1 MSTPAAAGP
10 ALETSGLSKSYP
22 TGALHR
28 GRRPALE
35 ELTLSVSRGEVF
47 GYLGPNGA
55 GKTTTLKLLLGL
67 LRADRGSARVL
78 GVPHTERAWRYR
90 AGYLPENPY
99 LYDYLTPQEYLD
111 YAGRLFG
118 MPSAERRERSR
129 QVLQRVGLAE
139 SARVPMRRFSK
150 GMLQR
155 AGLAQA
161 LLNDPELV
169 FLDEP
174 MSGLDPIGRHMVKE
188 VILDLRSRGRTVFF
202 STHILSDAESLCDR
216 VALLRDGRL
225 VTVGRLDARSAARA
239 QGPPCARRE
248 VGPRGGR
255 EIAGPGGGGDPAG
268 RRPRPLR
275 AAHPRVAR
283 GLLRPA
289 DGSAGHRPSVG
300 DGVKRVLAVAANT
313 YRETVRERVLYNLVL
328 FAVLMTVSGLLM
340 KQLSIRQDER
350 IIKDIGLAAMELFGT
365 LIAVFMGV
373 GLVSKEIERRSLYP
387 LLAKPL
393 GRSEF
398 ILGKFAGLGFTL
410 LVNVAV
416 MTAGLYLTLAATH
429 AAFDPNLLK
438 AVYTLFLA
446 LLLVVALALLFSAL
460 SSSMLAAVG
469 TVILVVAGHFSDI
482 IRNMRQ
488 VAPGTPDWL
497 AQALYYALPN
507 FRSFDLKSRVVHFDP
522 VAFSDLGWITLY
534 AAAYVGVV
542 LGLALTVFRSRDL
555 L

>member
-1 MSTPAAAGP
+1 M
-10 ALETSGLSKSYP
+10 
-22 TGALHR
+22 
-28 GRRPALE
+28 
-35 ELTLSVSRGEVF
+35 
-47 GYLGPNGA
+47 
-55 GKTTTLKLLLGL
+55 
-67 LRADRGSARVL
+67 
-78 GVPHTERAWRYR
+78 
-90 AGYLPENPY
+90 
-99 LYDYLTPQEYLD
+99 
-111 YAGRLFG
+111 
-118 MPSAERRERSR
+118 
-129 QVLQRVGLAE
+129 
-139 SARVPMRRFSK
+139 
-150 GMLQR
+150 
-155 AGLAQA
+155 
-161 LLNDPELV
+161 
-169 FLDEP
+169 
-174 MSGLDPIGRHMVKE
+174 
-188 VILDLRSRGRTVFF
+188 
-202 STHILSDAESLCDR
+202 
-216 VALLRDGRL
+216 
-225 VTVGRLDARSAARA
+225 
-239 QGPPCARRE
+239 
-248 VGPRGGR
+248 
-255 EIAGPGGGGDPAG
+255 
-268 RRPRPLR
+268 
-275 AAHPRVAR
+275 
-283 GLLRPA
+283 
-289 DGSAGHRPSVG
+289 
-300 DGVKRVLAVAANT
+300 KRVLAVAANT

-438 AVYTLFLA
+438 AIYTLLLG
-446 LLLVVALALLFSAL
+446 LLLVVALALLFSTL
-460 SSSMLAAVG
+460 TSSMLAAVG

-497 AQALYYALPN
+497 TRALYYALPN

-522 VAFSDLGWITLY
+522 VSFSDLGWLTLY
-534 AAAYVGVV
+534 AAAYLGVV
-542 LGLALTVFRSRDL
+542 LGLALNVFRSRDL

>member
-1 MSTPAAAGP
+1 M
-10 ALETSGLSKSYP
+10 
-22 TGALHR
+22 
-28 GRRPALE
+28 
-35 ELTLSVSRGEVF
+35 
-47 GYLGPNGA
+47 N
-55 GKTTTLKLLLGL
+55 
-67 LRADRGSARVL
+67 
-78 GVPHTERAWRYR
+78 
-90 AGYLPENPY
+90 
-99 LYDYLTPQEYLD
+99 
-111 YAGRLFG
+111 
-118 MPSAERRERSR
+118 
-129 QVLQRVGLAE
+129 
-139 SARVPMRRFSK
+139 
-150 GMLQR
+150 
-155 AGLAQA
+155 
-161 LLNDPELV
+161 
-169 FLDEP
+169 
-174 MSGLDPIGRHMVKE
+174 
-188 VILDLRSRGRTVFF
+188 
-202 STHILSDAESLCDR
+202 
-216 VALLRDGRL
+216 
-225 VTVGRLDARSAARA
+225 
-239 QGPPCARRE
+239 
-248 VGPRGGR
+248 
-255 EIAGPGGGGDPAG
+255 
-268 RRPRPLR
+268 
-275 AAHPRVAR
+275 
-283 GLLRPA
+283 
-289 DGSAGHRPSVG
+289 
-300 DGVKRVLAVAANT
+300 RVLAVAANT

-350 IIKDIGLAAMELFGT
+350 VIKDIGLAAMELFGT

-438 AVYTLFLA
+438 AVYTLLLG
-446 LLLVVALALLFSAL
+446 LLLVVALALLFSTL
-460 SSSMLAAVG
+460 TSSMLAAVG

-497 AQALYYALPN
+497 TRALYYALPN

-522 VAFSDLGWITLY
+522 VPFSDLGWITLY

-542 LGLALTVFRSRDL
+542 LGLALNVFRSRDL